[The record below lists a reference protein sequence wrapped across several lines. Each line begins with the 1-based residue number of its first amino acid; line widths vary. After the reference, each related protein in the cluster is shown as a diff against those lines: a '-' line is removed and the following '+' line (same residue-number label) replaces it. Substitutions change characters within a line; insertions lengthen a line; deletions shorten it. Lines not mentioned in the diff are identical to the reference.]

1 MRLRIITAGLTGAA
15 LAVLLTGCPS
25 ISGDGPDGPYG
36 APMGSQP
43 PAVSAEAAA
52 GG

>member
-25 ISGDGPDGPYG
+25 TSGGGPADPYG
-36 APMGSQP
+36 APMDSQ
-43 PAVSAEAAA
+43 PAVSAEAPA
-52 GG
+52 GE